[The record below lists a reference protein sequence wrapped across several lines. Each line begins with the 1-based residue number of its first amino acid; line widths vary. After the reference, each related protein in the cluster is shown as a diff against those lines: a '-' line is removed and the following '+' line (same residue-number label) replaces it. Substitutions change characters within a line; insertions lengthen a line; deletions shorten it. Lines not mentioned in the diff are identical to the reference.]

1 MTGEKSWYAL
11 SPEEVAKSCHTH
23 LKEGISE
30 KEAEKRL
37 KISGLN
43 RPPDFTSISPLSIF
57 AAQFSSLLIWT
68 LFIAAFIAGLLN
80 EWIDAF
86 AISAII
92 FFNALIGFF
101 QEYKAEKA
109 IEALHK
115 MVKTYAKVIRN
126 GYRRVI
132 SSDDVV
138 VGDIVVLEA
147 GDLVPADGRI
157 IESIELSTQ
166 ESALTGESDTVPKKV
181 ETVSDLVQ
189 SLADQSNM
197 VFFGTIVAAG
207 KGAMIVTDTGKN
219 TALGHIASLLQ
230 KQKREFTPLQ
240 LRLEELGKRML
251 FLSLTIVS
259 AVFFLGWLRGIGWID
274 NLLISISLAVAS
286 IPEGLPAIVTIALSY
301 GLGKMAKESALIR
314 RLTSVETLGCATV
327 ICSDKTGTLTQNEM
341 TVREIW
347 IDNHYIDVTGSG
359 YAPKGHFHIDRHPI
373 DPLKN
378 EDLMTL
384 LKISVLCNNATLYL
398 KDDWTLSGDPTEG
411 ALLTCA
417 EKAGITKDLLERES
431 PLKKEIPFSSER
443 KMMSM
448 IRTGKKG
455 LTLYAKGAPDVLL
468 ERSDSILSNHKTHEL
483 TAEKKS
489 AVLNAIRILA
499 QKGYRVMGLAYRD
512 FPQDTHLE
520 SIKETEWV
528 FAGLAAMTDPPRP
541 EVKKAIN
548 QAKHAGI
555 KTVMITGDHLETALA
570 VAKEL
575 DLIQAHHLA
584 ITGQELN
591 QMDDKELEQK
601 IDKIAIFAR
610 TSAEHKSRI
619 VKAFKS
625 AGEVV
630 AMTGDGVNDAP
641 AVKEADIGIAMG
653 KSGTDV
659 IKEAS
664 DMIILDDN
672 YATIINAI
680 KEGRAI
686 YDNILKF
693 VNYLISTNIAEI
705 LVILFSLLFALKDP
719 QGGAFIALSAVQLLW
734 LNLVTD
740 GLPALALALDPA
752 DPGIMDR
759 PARKA
764 KEAILP
770 LNLVIHLFL
779 NGSIIAIGTI
789 AVCVFGLSESGQL
802 AQTMALTSLVIL
814 ELVRVQAIRSFYN
827 IKLFSNPYLILALGL
842 SFCLQL
848 VAIYAPFMQT
858 ILKTVPLTIR
868 DWYAISIAV
877 ISVAFVCEWVNRYFK
892 KNGLLG
898 KKRGLE

>member
-1 MTGEKSWYAL
+1 
-11 SPEEVAKSCHTH
+11 
-23 LKEGISE
+23 
-30 KEAEKRL
+30 
-37 KISGLN
+37 
-43 RPPDFTSISPLSIF
+43 
-57 AAQFSSLLIWT
+57 

-138 VGDIVVLEA
+138 VGDIVILEA

-359 YAPKGHFHIDRHPI
+359 YTPKGHFHIDRHPI

-528 FAGLAAMTDPPRP
+528 FAG
-541 EVKKAIN
+541 
-548 QAKHAGI
+548 
-555 KTVMITGDHLETALA
+555 
-570 VAKEL
+570 
-575 DLIQAHHLA
+575 
-584 ITGQELN
+584 
-591 QMDDKELEQK
+591 
-601 IDKIAIFAR
+601 
-610 TSAEHKSRI
+610 
-619 VKAFKS
+619 
-625 AGEVV
+625 
-630 AMTGDGVNDAP
+630 
-641 AVKEADIGIAMG
+641 
-653 KSGTDV
+653 
-659 IKEAS
+659 
-664 DMIILDDN
+664 
-672 YATIINAI
+672 
-680 KEGRAI
+680 
-686 YDNILKF
+686 
-693 VNYLISTNIAEI
+693 
-705 LVILFSLLFALKDP
+705 
-719 QGGAFIALSAVQLLW
+719 
-734 LNLVTD
+734 
-740 GLPALALALDPA
+740 
-752 DPGIMDR
+752 
-759 PARKA
+759 
-764 KEAILP
+764 
-770 LNLVIHLFL
+770 
-779 NGSIIAIGTI
+779 
-789 AVCVFGLSESGQL
+789 
-802 AQTMALTSLVIL
+802 
-814 ELVRVQAIRSFYN
+814 
-827 IKLFSNPYLILALGL
+827 
-842 SFCLQL
+842 
-848 VAIYAPFMQT
+848 
-858 ILKTVPLTIR
+858 
-868 DWYAISIAV
+868 
-877 ISVAFVCEWVNRYFK
+877 
-892 KNGLLG
+892 
-898 KKRGLE
+898 